1 MSDPRHLI
9 AGTGLYETPR
19 KSRWPARLDVLQSA
33 SGLVLALFMWAHML
47 LVSSILISKDAMW
60 TVTKTL
66 EGYFVFGRSY
76 PILVSMAA
84 AFVFVFVIVHA
95 GLAMRKFP
103 ANFRQ
108 YRTFIAHRAMLR
120 HGDTTLW
127 WVQVLTGFAL
137 FFLASVHLYQ
147 MMMHPGDIGPY
158 ASADRVWTGHFW
170 PLYIVLLLAVEF
182 HGGIGLYR
190 LALKWGW
197 WEGSDPELSRRRLKR
212 VKWALTGFFL
222 VLGAATL
229 AAYIKIGIGHAN
241 DAGQRYTPAVL
252 LAPADTR
259 DAT

>member
-1 MSDPRHLI
+1 
-9 AGTGLYETPR
+9 
-19 KSRWPARLDVLQSA
+19 
-33 SGLVLALFMWAHML
+33 
-47 LVSSILISKDAMW
+47 
-60 TVTKTL
+60 
-66 EGYFVFGRSY
+66 
-76 PILVSMAA
+76 
-84 AFVFVFVIVHA
+84 
-95 GLAMRKFP
+95 
-103 ANFRQ
+103 
-108 YRTFIAHRAMLR
+108 
-120 HGDTTLW
+120 
-127 WVQVLTGFAL
+127 
-137 FFLASVHLYQ
+137 
-147 MMMHPGDIGPY
+147 
-158 ASADRVWTGHFW
+158 